1 MVTILIALVI
11 AVVVLVVVMAGLIKA
26 VWRVAEPNEALVIS
40 GAGAVGGEMS
50 GKGDAETPSYKIAVG
65 KGAFVIPGLQAVRKL
80 SLNARKADLAV
91 ETVTRQGVPV
101 QVRGIVVYKVGNTP
115 REIANAASRFLGESE
130 ETMASTVN
138 ELFSGHLRSILGG
151 LTMEEII
158 RDRARMA
165 AETRGSS
172 AEEMETLGLKID
184 SLQIQEVDDPTG
196 YIQNLAAPHQAAV
209 ERDARI
215 AAAEA
220 NQAATE
226 KEQAAAAAG
235 ARAIADSEIAQSQVK
250 AQADTARAEAEQAGP
265 LAQAQAQKQVV
276 VEQTEVA
283 KLEAQRREM
292 ELQTETVKPAEAA
305 RDARIASAQAKARET
320 ELEAAAN
327 ANRVEIEAGAN
338 AKKVEI
344 EATAEAGATE
354 KIGRAKAG
362 AIEAMGHAEA
372 ASTAAKLGAEAE
384 GIEKRAAALEKN
396 NEAVI
401 AQTLAEKAP
410 ELVRAAA
417 ESFRGID
424 NMIVLNGAEGVTGM
438 AGEVMKLGLGVMP
451 LVQQMLANGKDD
463 ANGAARERSNAQ
475 EKRPT
480 KRD

>member
-1 MVTILIALVI
+1 VIPTLIVI
-11 AVVVLVVVMAGLIKA
+11 AVAVVVVVGLVTGLIKLC
-26 VWRVAEPNEALVIS
+26 WRVAEPNEALVIS
-40 GAGAVGGEMS
+40 GAGAVGGVMS
-50 GKGDAETPSYKIAVG
+50 GEGDAETPSYKIAVG
-65 KGAFVIPGLQAVRKL
+65 KGALVLPGLQTVRKL
-80 SLNARKADLAV
+80 SLNAKKADL
-91 ETVTRQGVPV
+91 TVHSVTSQGVPV
-101 QVRGIVVYKVGNTP
+101 SVRGVVVYKVGNTP

-158 RDRARMA
+158 RDRARMSS
-165 AETRGSS
+165 ETRSSS

-184 SLQIQEVDDPTG
+184 SLQIQEVDDPSG
-196 YIQNLAAPHQAAV
+196 YIENLAAPHQAAV

-220 NQAATE
+220 NRAATE
-226 KEQAAAAAG
+226 KEQAAAAA
-235 ARAIADSEIAQSQVK
+235 AAKAIADSEVAQSHVK
-250 AQADTARAEAEQAGP
+250 AQADTARSQAEQAGP

-283 KLEAQRREM
+283 KLQAARREM

-305 RDARIASAQAKARET
+305 RDARIAAAEAKAREV
-320 ELEAAAN
+320 ELD
-327 ANRVEIEAGAN
+327 AGAQ
-338 AKKVEI
+338 AKRVEI
-344 EATAEAGATE
+344 EATANARKVEVEATAQAHATE
-354 KIGRAKAG
+354 MTGAAKASATRATG
-362 AIEAMGHAEA
+362 EAEA
-372 ASTAAKLGAEAE
+372 AATAAKLGAEAQ

-401 AQTLAEKAP
+401 AQTLAENAP

-424 NMIVLNGAEGVTGM
+424 NLIVLNGAEGMTGM

-451 LVQQMLANGKDD
+451 LVQQLLKNGNGTGEKPKD
-463 ANGAARERSNAQ
+463 A
-475 EKRPT
+475 
-480 KRD
+480 

>member
-1 MVTILIALVI
+1 VITFLIVIAI
-11 AVVVLVVVMAGLIKA
+11 AVVAAVALVAALIKLT
-26 VWRVAEPNEALVIS
+26 WRVAEPNEALVIS
-40 GAGAVGGEMS
+40 GAGAVGGVLS
-50 GKGDAETPSYKIAVG
+50 GEGDSETPSYKIAVG
-65 KGAFVIPGLQAVRKL
+65 KGALVIPGLQTVRKL
-80 SLNARKADLAV
+80 SLNAKKADLAV
-91 ETVTRQGVPV
+91 QTVTSQGVPV
-101 QVRGIVVYKVGNTP
+101 SVRGVVIYKVGNTP
-115 REIANAASRFLGESE
+115 REIANAASRFLGEDE
-130 ETMASTVN
+130 QTMASTVN

-158 RDRARMA
+158 RDRARMSS
-165 AETRGSS
+165 ETRSSS

-184 SLQIQEVDDPTG
+184 SLQIQEVDDPSG

-220 NQAATE
+220 NRAATE

-235 ARAIADSEIAQSQVK
+235 AKAIADSEIAQSHVK
-250 AQADTARAEAEQAGP
+250 AQADTARSQAEQAGP

-283 KLEAQRREM
+283 KLQAARREM
-292 ELQTETVKPAEAA
+292 ELQTETVKPAEAE
-305 RDARIASAQAKARET
+305 RDARIAAAEAKAREV
-320 ELEAAAN
+320 ELDAGAQAK
-327 ANRVEIEAGAN
+327 RVEIEAGAN
-338 AKKVEI
+338 AKKVEL
-344 EATAEAGATE
+344 EATAQARATE
-354 KIGRAKAG
+354 QTGLAKASATRATG
-362 AIEAMGHAEA
+362 EAEA
-372 ASTAAKLGAEAE
+372 AATAAKLGAEAE

-424 NMIVLNGAEGVTGM
+424 NLTVFNGAEGMTGM

-451 LVQQMLANGKDD
+451 LVQQMLKNGNAN
-463 ANGAARERSNAQ
+463 A
-475 EKRPT
+475 EKR
-480 KRD
+480 KEE

>member
-1 MVTILIALVI
+1 VITLLIVIAIAAVAVVALV
-11 AVVVLVVVMAGLIKA
+11 AALIKLT
-26 VWRVAEPNEALVIS
+26 WRVAEPNEALVIS
-40 GAGAVGGEMS
+40 GAGAVGGVLS
-50 GKGDAETPSYKIAVG
+50 GQGDAETPSYKIAVG
-65 KGAFVIPGLQAVRKL
+65 KGALVIPGLQTVRKL
-80 SLNARKADLAV
+80 SLNAKKADLAV
-91 ETVTRQGVPV
+91 QTVTSQGVPV
-101 QVRGIVVYKVGNTP
+101 SVRGVVIYKVGNTP
-115 REIANAASRFLGESE
+115 REIANAASRFLGEDE
-130 ETMASTVN
+130 QTMASTVN

-158 RDRARMA
+158 RDRARMSS
-165 AETRGSS
+165 ETRSSS

-184 SLQIQEVDDPTG
+184 SLQIQEVDDPSG

-220 NQAATE
+220 NRAATE

-235 ARAIADSEIAQSQVK
+235 AKAIADSEIAQSHVK
-250 AQADTARAEAEQAGP
+250 AQADTARSQAEQAGP

-283 KLEAQRREM
+283 KLQAARREM
-292 ELQTETVKPAEAA
+292 ELQTETVKPAEAE
-305 RDARIASAQAKARET
+305 RDARIAAAEAKAREV
-320 ELEAAAN
+320 ELDAGAQAK
-327 ANRVEIEAGAN
+327 RVEIEAGAN
-338 AKKVEI
+338 AKKVEL
-344 EATAEAGATE
+344 EATAQARATE
-354 KIGRAKAG
+354 QTGLAKASATRATG
-362 AIEAMGHAEA
+362 EAEA
-372 ASTAAKLGAEAE
+372 AATAAKLGAEAE

-424 NMIVLNGAEGVTGM
+424 NLTVFNGAEGMTGM

-451 LVQQMLANGKDD
+451 LVQQMLKNGNVNGEKPKD
-463 ANGAARERSNAQ
+463 E
-475 EKRPT
+475 
-480 KRD
+480 

>member
-1 MVTILIALVI
+1 VITVLIVVVV
-11 AVVVLVVVMAGLIKA
+11 AVVAAVGLVAGLIKLT
-26 VWRVAEPNEALVIS
+26 WRVAEPNEALVIS
-40 GAGAVGGEMS
+40 GAGAVGGVMS
-50 GKGDAETPSYKIAVG
+50 GQGDAETPSYKIAVG
-65 KGAFVIPGLQAVRKL
+65 KGALVLPGLQTVRKL
-80 SLNARKADLAV
+80 SLNAKKADL
-91 ETVTRQGVPV
+91 TVQSVTSQGVPV
-101 QVRGIVVYKVGNTP
+101 SVRGVVVYKVGNTP

-158 RDRARMA
+158 RDRARMSS
-165 AETRGSS
+165 ETRSSS

-184 SLQIQEVDDPTG
+184 SLQIQEVDDPSG

-220 NQAATE
+220 NRAATE
-226 KEQAAAAAG
+226 KEQAAAAA
-235 ARAIADSEIAQSQVK
+235 AAKAVADSEVAQSHVK
-250 AQADTARAEAEQAGP
+250 AQADTARSQADQAGP

-283 KLEAQRREM
+283 KLQAARREM

-305 RDARIASAQAKARET
+305 RDARIAGAEAKAREV
-320 ELEAAAN
+320 ELDAIAQAK
-327 ANRVEIEAGAN
+327 RVEIEATAN
-338 AKKVEI
+338 AKKVEV
-344 EATAEAGATE
+344 EANAQAHATERTGLATAAAT
-354 KIGRAKAG
+354 RATG
-362 AIEAMGHAEA
+362 EAEA
-372 ASTAAKLGAEAE
+372 AATSAKLGAEAE

-424 NMIVLNGAEGVTGM
+424 NLVVLNGAEGMTGM

-451 LVQQMLANGKDD
+451 VVQQLLKNG
-463 ANGAARERSNAQ
+463 NGTGDGKPKSDEV
-475 EKRPT
+475 
-480 KRD
+480 

>member
-1 MVTILIALVI
+1 VITVLII
-11 AVVVLVVVMAGLIKA
+11 VVVAVLLAVGLVAGLIKLT
-26 VWRVAEPNEALVIS
+26 WRVAEPNEALVIS
-40 GAGAVGGEMS
+40 GAGAVGGVMS
-50 GKGDAETPSYKIAVG
+50 GQGDAETPSYKIAVG
-65 KGAFVIPGLQAVRKL
+65 KGALVLPGLQTVRKL
-80 SLNARKADLAV
+80 SLNAKKADL
-91 ETVTRQGVPV
+91 TVQSVTSQGVPV
-101 QVRGIVVYKVGNTP
+101 SVRGVVVYKVGNTP

-158 RDRARMA
+158 RDRARMSS
-165 AETRGSS
+165 ETRSSS

-184 SLQIQEVDDPTG
+184 SLQIQEVDDPSG

-220 NQAATE
+220 NRAATE
-226 KEQAAAAAG
+226 KEQAAAAA
-235 ARAIADSEIAQSQVK
+235 AAKAVADSEVAQSHVK
-250 AQADTARAEAEQAGP
+250 AQADTARSQADQAGP

-283 KLEAQRREM
+283 KLQAARREM

-305 RDARIASAQAKARET
+305 RDARIAGAEAKAREV
-320 ELEAAAN
+320 ELDAIAQAK
-327 ANRVEIEAGAN
+327 RVEIEATAN
-338 AKKVEI
+338 AKKVEV
-344 EATAEAGATE
+344 EANAQAHATERTGLATAAAT
-354 KIGRAKAG
+354 RATG
-362 AIEAMGHAEA
+362 EAEA
-372 ASTAAKLGAEAE
+372 AATSAKLGAEAE

-424 NMIVLNGAEGVTGM
+424 NLVVLNGAEGMTGM

-451 LVQQMLANGKDD
+451 VVQQLLKNGNGNGAGDEKPKSDD
-463 ANGAARERSNAQ
+463 A
-475 EKRPT
+475 
-480 KRD
+480 